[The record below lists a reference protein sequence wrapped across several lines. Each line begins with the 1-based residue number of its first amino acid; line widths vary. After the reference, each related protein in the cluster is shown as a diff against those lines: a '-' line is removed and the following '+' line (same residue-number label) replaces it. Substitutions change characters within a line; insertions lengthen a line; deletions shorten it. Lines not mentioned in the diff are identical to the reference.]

1 MTDKTEKQ
9 YLVIFDRES
18 QFAVCGTKEMA
29 IEQVK
34 ECTQDYDIED
44 VQVFELGRKLN
55 INISL
60 D

>member
-1 MTDKTEKQ
+1 
-9 YLVIFDRES
+9 
-18 QFAVCGTKEMA
+18 MA